1 LLASSTTFCF
11 NEISRDVPDSRAGH
25 CSLKKVAEKD
35 AFYKT
40 GVAEQL
46 YLTRLAKRK
55 LVHLDT

>member
-35 AFYKT
+35 AFYKM
-40 GVAEQL
+40 GVAE
-46 YLTRLAKRK
+46 
-55 LVHLDT
+55 